1 MLPDFRNGPVTIH
14 KMKDYF
20 HLQFLRTNRKI
31 KETGINP
38 ILAYLL
44 GLVAFILIA
53 GYLFQKTEFAKYIVV
68 LTCLS
73 LLSRLSENNR
83 TDFLIATFGDR
94 VKNKI
99 RILENVLVSIP
110 FVGVLIY
117 KNALL
122 EAALLLVI
130 AIILA
135 VFSFKTNVTFTLPT
149 PFAKRP
155 FEFLVGFRKTFYLFP
170 MAYFLTVIAIQ
181 VGNFNLGIFSML
193 LIFGTVLSFFAKPEQ
208 VYYVWIHAYTPKR
221 FLMHKIATA
230 TQYTSSLV
238 APILVGLLIFY
249 PNEFHITL
257 LFFLIGLLFVWTI
270 ILAKYSAYPNE
281 MSLPEGM
288 VLAFSVYFPPM
299 LLVMIPFFHKKSIQK
314 LKLLLDDQD

>member
-1 MLPDFRNGPVTIH
+1 
-14 KMKDYF
+14 MKHYF
-20 HLQFLRTNRKI
+20 YLQLLITNRKI

-44 GLVAFILIA
+44 GLGAFLLIA
-53 GYLFQKTEFAKYIVV
+53 AYLFQKTEFAKYIVL
-68 LTCLS
+68 LTYLS
-73 LLSRLSENNR
+73 LLPKLSENNR
-83 TDFLIATFGDR
+83 TDFFIATFGDR
-94 VKNKI
+94 LKNKI

-110 FVGVLIY
+110 FNMVLLY
-117 KNALL
+117 QNALL
-122 EAALLLVI
+122 EAALLCAI

-135 VFSFKTNVTFTLPT
+135 VFSFKTNVNFTLPT

-155 FEFLVGFRKTFYLFP
+155 FEFLVGFRKTFYIFP
-170 MAYFLTVIAIQ
+170 MAYFLTLIAIQ

-208 VYYVWIHAYTPKR
+208 AYYVWVHAYTPKK
-221 FLMHKIATA
+221 FLLHKIATA
-230 TQYTSSLV
+230 TQYTSILV
-238 APILVGLLIFY
+238 APVLVSLLFFY
-249 PNEFHITL
+249 PNEFHIVL

-288 VLAFSVYFPPM
+288 LLAFSVYFPPM
-299 LLVMIPFFHKKSIQK
+299 LLVMIPFFYKKSIQK
-314 LKLLLDDQD
+314 LKMLLNDQD